1 MNSDSDA
8 ESLVKSKTTPS
19 CLEVSI
25 TTNVCEYNTLYLI
38 IILSLLAS
46 SLSKVSTGKT
56 CNDSAVVMVSEEEE
70 DEVKEKEGVFKKVS
84 SNLVFS
90 SENSYNNY
98 LNNRFVSDHVT
109 YHMINHAICF
119 CKHY

>member
-56 CNDSAVVMVSEEEE
+56 CNDSAVVMVNEEEE
-70 DEVKEKEGVFKKVS
+70 DEVKEKGVFKLGFQFRK
-84 SNLVFS
+84 LVQQLL
-90 SENSYNNY
+90 EQQ
-98 LNNRFVSDHVT
+98 V
-109 YHMINHAICF
+109 CE
-119 CKHY
+119 